1 MLSSSH
7 GKRAALLTTLLAALA
22 LVSTALG
29 VPDARAASP
38 TGTLRVRVANTVTR
52 QPVVGARVMVQTW
65 YGSPLMSGQTD
76 AQGTY
81 EVALSRDIYRV
92 GAAAS
97 GYQSTSRLAFIRGGQ
112 TTLLDLS
119 LQATAT
125 PPPIPTHTPV
135 VAPPPPTPTYTPTP
149 VPPPLPPLGSQP
161 KITFASSGNTYDV
174 LTIDADGSGATDLTP
189 NTPGSSEHDPA
200 WSPDRSRIV
209 FASDLTG
216 VNYLYVVNADGT
228 GLRQLTFGFGSD
240 IQPAWSPDGT
250 QIAFVSRR
258 ADLWFQ
264 VHVMNADGTNI
275 RALTSLATVQ
285 QSPTWAPDS
294 RRIAFQCGAAL
305 CLINADGSGLQT
317 WFSSSIN
324 AGKPDWS
331 PDGRRIAFAFDG
343 GVWLR
348 NVDASGATRL
358 TDGADPAWSP
368 DGSQVVFVRR
378 DALGGYEHL
387 WRINADGTGLL
398 QLTTGITNDI
408 RPDW

>member
-7 GKRAALLTTLLAALA
+7 GKRATLLTTLLAGLALA
-22 LVSTALG
+22 STTLG

-38 TGTLRVRVANTVTR
+38 TGTLRVRITNAVTL
-52 QPVVGARVMVQTW
+52 QPVVGATISVQTW
-65 YGSPLMSGQTD
+65 YGTLLISGQTD
-76 AQGTY
+76 TQGTY
-81 EVALSRDIYRV
+81 EVALSRGIYRV
-92 GAAAS
+92 GGAAS
-97 GYQSTSRLAFIRGGQ
+97 GYQSASRLVLIKGVQ
-112 TTLLDLS
+112 TSVLDLV
-119 LQATAT
+119 LQPIAT
-125 PPPIPTHTPV
+125 PPTPTYTPV
-135 VAPPPPTPTYTPTP
+135 VAPPSPTPTYTPTP
-149 VPPPLPPLGSQP
+149 APAPPPGGQP
-161 KITFASSGNTYDV
+161 KITFASSGTTYDV
-174 LTIDADGSGATDLTP
+174 LTVNPDGSSATDLTP
-189 NTPGSSEHDPA
+189 STPGSSEHDPA

-209 FASDLTG
+209 FASDVTG
-216 VNYLYVVNADGT
+216 VNYLYVVNVDGT

-264 VHVMNADGTNI
+264 VHIMNADGTNI

-285 QSPTWAPDS
+285 QNPSWAPDS

-348 NVDASGATRL
+348 NVDGSGATRL

-378 DALGGYEHL
+378 DALGNYEHL
-387 WRINADGTGLL
+387 WRTNADGTGLV

>member
-1 MLSSSH
+1 VLS
-7 GKRAALLTTLLAALA
+7 LA
-22 LVSTALG
+22 STALG

-38 TGTLRVRVANTVTR
+38 AGTLRVRVANAVTL

-81 EVALSRDIYRV
+81 EVALSRGIYRV
-92 GAAAS
+92 GVATS
-97 GYQSTSRLAFIRGGQ
+97 GYQSTSRLAVIRGGQ

-119 LQATAT
+119 LQPTAT
-125 PPPIPTHTPV
+125 LLPTPTYTPVVTPPSAPTYTPV
-135 VAPPPPTPTYTPTP
+135 VAPPPPTPTSTPTL
-149 VPPPLPPLGSQP
+149 VLPPPPPLGSQP
-161 KITFASSGNTYDV
+161 RITFASSGTTYDV
-174 LTIDADGSGATDLTP
+174 LTVNPDGSGATDLTP
-189 NTPGSSEHDPA
+189 NTQGSSEHDPA

-209 FASDLTG
+209 FASDITG

-228 GLRQLTFGFGSD
+228 GLRQLSFGFGSD

-264 VHVMNADGTNI
+264 VHVMNADGTNL

-348 NVDASGATRL
+348 NVDASAATRL

-368 DGSQVVFVRR
+368 DGSQIAFVRR
-378 DALGGYEHL
+378 DPLGGYEHL
-387 WRINADGTGLL
+387 WRINVDGTGLV